1 MKTKVLVTI
10 PEIFS
15 LRGND
20 YSSFVVKG
28 GAEEMMR
35 NNWNGVGRSLT
46 GAIIKVDRSTGVFVK
61 GKIGRSTDVQKK
73 QAA

>member
-1 MKTKVLVTI
+1 MKKKLIVTI

-20 YSSFVVKG
+20 YSHFVIKG
-28 GAEEMMR
+28 GAAELLH
-35 NNWNGVGRSLT
+35 NNWADVGVRMNN
-46 GAIIKVDRSTGVFVK
+46 AVAKVGQN
-61 GKIGRSTDVQKK
+61 VQKK

>member
-1 MKTKVLVTI
+1 MKNRVITSI

-20 YSSFVVKG
+20 YSTFVVKG

-35 NNWNGVGRSLT
+35 KNWSGVGSRLNGAIAKVGRS
-46 GAIIKVDRSTGVFVK
+46 VDVR
-61 GKIGRSTDVQKK
+61 QKK

>member
-1 MKTKVLVTI
+1 MKKKIISAI

-28 GAEEMMR
+28 GAGETMR
-35 NNWNGVGRSLT
+35 KNWDNLGHRLSD
-46 GAIIKVDRSTGVFVK
+46 AAAKVEKNVK
-61 GKIGRSTDVQKK
+61 KK

>member
-1 MKTKVLVTI
+1 MKKKIISAI
-10 PEIFS
+10 PEVFS

-28 GAEEMMR
+28 GADTIMR
-35 NNWNGVGRSLT
+35 NNWKGVGKRLNN
-46 GAIIKVDRSTGVFVK
+46 AITKVGQ
-61 GKIGRSTDVQKK
+61 DVQKK

>member
-1 MKTKVLVTI
+1 MKKRIITTI
-10 PEIFS
+10 PEVFS

-20 YSSFVVKG
+20 YSVYVVKG

-35 NNWNGVGRSLT
+35 NNWSGVGRRLSNAVT
-46 GAIIKVDRSTGVFVK
+46 KVGQN
-61 GKIGRSTDVQKK
+61 VQKK

>member
-1 MKTKVLVTI
+1 MKTKVIAAI

-20 YSSFVVKG
+20 YSSFVVQG

-35 NNWNGVGRSLT
+35 KNWEGIGRNLS
-46 GAIIKVDRSTGVFVK
+46 GAIIKVGHSADT
-61 GKIGRSTDVQKK
+61 QKK

>member
-1 MKTKVLVTI
+1 MKTRVITSI

-35 NNWNGVGRSLT
+35 KNWSGVGHRLSGAIVKVGRS
-46 GAIIKVDRSTGVFVK
+46 ADVK
-61 GKIGRSTDVQKK
+61 QKK

>member
-1 MKTKVLVTI
+1 MKINALAKI
-10 PEIFS
+10 SEIFS

-35 NNWNGVGRSLT
+35 NNWEGVGRRLN
-46 GAIIKVDRSTGVFVK
+46 GAITKVEHCA
-61 GKIGRSTDVQKK
+61 DVQTK
-73 QAA
+73 QAD

>member
-1 MKTKVLVTI
+1 MKTKVLATI

-35 NNWNGVGRSLT
+35 NNWTGVGRSLN
-46 GAIIKVDRSTGVFVK
+46 GAIIKV
-61 GKIGRSTDVQKK
+61 GRSVDVQKK

>member
-1 MKTKVLVTI
+1 MKTKVIATI
-10 PEIFS
+10 PGIFS

-35 NNWNGVGRSLT
+35 NNWEGVGRRLN
-46 GAIIKVDRSTGVFVK
+46 GAIIKVGRNAEVK
-61 GKIGRSTDVQKK
+61 KK
-73 QAA
+73 QAR

>member
-1 MKTKVLVTI
+1 MKKRVIAAI

-15 LRGND
+15 LRGSD
-20 YSSFVVKG
+20 YSTFVVKG

-35 NNWNGVGRSLT
+35 NNWNGVGRHLN
-46 GAIIKVDRSTGVFVK
+46 GAIVKV
-61 GKIGRSTDVQKK
+61 GRSVDVQKK

>member
-1 MKTKVLVTI
+1 MLIVRKKVLVTI

-20 YSSFVVKG
+20 YSHFVIKG
-28 GAEEMMR
+28 GAAELLR
-35 NNWNGVGRSLT
+35 NNWTGVGVRMNN
-46 GAIIKVDRSTGVFVK
+46 AVAKVGQ
-61 GKIGRSTDVQKK
+61 DVQKK

>member
-1 MKTKVLVTI
+1 MKTKVLAAI

-15 LRGND
+15 LRSND

-35 NNWNGVGRSLT
+35 NNWNGVGRSLN
-46 GAIIKVDRSTGVFVK
+46 GAIMKVERSTGAFVK
-61 GKIGRSTDVQKK
+61 VKIGRSTDVQKK